1 MAEGEVHVLRDDSGT
16 GSPCLF
22 RYLKLLLRLPA
33 EQPQSCRSG
42 ELRPWEGE
50 AAESRATA
58 AEAARP
64 GAAGF
69 TGA

>member
-42 ELRPWEGE
+42 ELRPWEGRQP
-50 AAESRATA
+50 RAGL
-58 AEAARP
+58 RLLRLP
-64 GAAGF
+64 GL
-69 TGA
+69 